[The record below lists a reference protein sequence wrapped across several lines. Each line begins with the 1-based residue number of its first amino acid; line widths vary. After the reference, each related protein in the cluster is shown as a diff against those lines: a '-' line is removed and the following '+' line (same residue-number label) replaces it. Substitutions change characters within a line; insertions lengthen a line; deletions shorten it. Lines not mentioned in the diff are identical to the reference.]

1 MNGTI
6 LVVDDENGIRWA
18 LKHKLAKGGH
28 QVITAETGEEG
39 LKLLDANPD
48 VALVDV
54 KMPGMDG
61 FSFIREAR
69 RIRPSLSCIAMTG
82 CGTMETAGRARQVG
96 AAHFIEKPFRLDEL
110 ESAIQKMLKTR
121 VKASDQFVAPGM
133 SSSASPIEDE
143 AIIGKGARM
152 KEIYSLICRVQKSS
166 TSTVLIT
173 GESGTG
179 KELVARAIHFSS
191 SRRDRRF
198 TGINCAALTDS
209 LLEAELFGYE
219 KGAFTGAAT
228 TGKIGLF
235 EATDGGTIFL
245 DEIGEMGINLQAK
258 LLRVLQER
266 SFRKVGGID
275 TITVDVRVVA
285 STNRDLR
292 LRVAE
297 GSFRQD
303 LYYRLNVVPIPVP
316 PLRDRREDIL
326 LLANYFLDYYND
338 RFGTH
343 VVGFTPEVEAQ
354 LKAYRWPGNV
364 RELKN
369 VVERA
374 VLMEAG
380 DRITGKYLMLAD
392 DSVEPPAGNA
402 TQTLPLTDRS
412 LASME
417 RVLIQ
422 RVLGE
427 TRWQRSE
434 AAQILGIHRTTLAAK
449 IKEYGLDTGAL
460 ENAAL

>member
-61 FSFIREAR
+61 YSFIREAR

-82 CGTMETAGRARQVG
+82 CGTIEAAGRARQVG
-96 AAHFIEKPFRLDEL
+96 AAHFMEKPFRLDEL
-110 ESAIQKMLKTR
+110 EDAIQKMLKTR
-121 VKASDQFVAPGM
+121 GKAPDT
-133 SSSASPIEDE
+133 SASSRRVPSANPIDDE
-143 AIIGKGARM
+143 AIIGKSPRM
-152 KEIYSLICRVQKSS
+152 KEIFSLIRRVQRSD

-191 SRRDRRF
+191 SRRDKRF
-198 TGINCAALTDS
+198 TEINCAALTDS

-228 TGKIGLF
+228 AGKIGLF

-266 SFRKVGGID
+266 TFRKVGGID
-275 TITVDVRVVA
+275 NITVDVRVLA

-292 LRVAE
+292 QRVAE
-297 GSFRQD
+297 GSFRED
-303 LYYRLNVVPIPVP
+303 LYYRLNVVPIHVP
-316 PLRDRREDIL
+316 PLRDRREDVL
-326 LLANYFLDYYND
+326 LIANYYLDYYNE

-343 VVGFTPEVEAQ
+343 VGGFTPEAEAS
-354 LKAYRWPGNV
+354 LKAHRWPGNV

-369 VVERA
+369 AIERA
-374 VLMEAG
+374 VLMETG
-380 DRITGKYLMLAD
+380 DRITEKYLML
-392 DSVEPPAGNA
+392 SEEPVALPAGGA
-402 TQTLPLTDRS
+402 ARTLLLTDRS

-417 RVLIQ
+417 RALIG
-422 RVLGE
+422 RVLAE

-449 IKEYGLDTGAL
+449 IKEYALDSRVP
-460 ENAAL
+460 ENATL

>member
-28 QVITAETGEEG
+28 QVITAQTGEEG

-61 FSFIREAR
+61 YSFIREAR

-82 CGTMETAGRARQVG
+82 CGTIEAAGRARQVG
-96 AAHFIEKPFRLDEL
+96 AAHFMEKPFRLDEL
-110 ESAIQKMLKTR
+110 EDAIQKMLKTR
-121 VKASDQFVAPGM
+121 AKAPGNCAPPGK
-133 SSSASPIEDE
+133 SFPAGPIEDE
-143 AIIGKGARM
+143 AIIGKSPRM
-152 KEIYSLICRVQKSS
+152 KEIYSLIRRVQRSA

-191 SRRDRRF
+191 SRRDKRF
-198 TGINCAALTDS
+198 TEINCAALTDS

-228 TGKIGLF
+228 AGKIGLF

-258 LLRVLQER
+258 LLRVLQEHT
-266 SFRKVGGID
+266 FRKVGGID
-275 TITVDVRVVA
+275 NITVDVRVLA

-292 LRVAE
+292 QRVAE
-297 GSFRQD
+297 GSFRED
-303 LYYRLNVVPIPVP
+303 LYYRLNVVPMHVP
-316 PLRDRREDIL
+316 PLRDRCEDVL
-326 LLANYFLDYYND
+326 LIANYYLDYYNE
-338 RFGTH
+338 RFATH
-343 VVGFTPEVEAQ
+343 VVGFTPEAEAS
-354 LKAYRWPGNV
+354 LKACRWPGNV

-369 VVERA
+369 VIERA
-374 VLMEAG
+374 VLMETG
-380 DRITGKYLMLAD
+380 GRITEKYLMLNEEPVA
-392 DSVEPPAGNA
+392 PPAGDA

-417 RVLIQ
+417 RALIG
-422 RVLGE
+422 RVLAE

-449 IKEYGLDTGAL
+449 IKEYALDSAAL
-460 ENAAL
+460 ENATL